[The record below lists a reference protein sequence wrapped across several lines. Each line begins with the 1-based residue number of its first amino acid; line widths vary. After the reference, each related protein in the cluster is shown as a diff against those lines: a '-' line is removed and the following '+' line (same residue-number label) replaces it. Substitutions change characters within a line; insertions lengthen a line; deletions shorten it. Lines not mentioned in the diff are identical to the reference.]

1 MDLLSSW
8 PWQIL
13 LLTIIKIILVHHL
26 TNLLYLHNIKVCLIR
41 LTAYSQVNYPFQ
53 KMLHLFI
60 NLILSSL
67 FEYPICIAAVISSQ
81 SLLSTVNSPIH
92 RLYPLSTYFTP
103 LSTYF
108 ILLSTNLISLSTY
121 FTPLSTDFILLS
133 TSPPSY
139 LRLDPCLEC
148 LDEIAKVS
156 ASWLILNSKRNTQN
170 ISSSASLCLSRL
182 LVYMCVELDRN
193 IQIKFELKE
202 EG

>member
-67 FEYPICIAAVISSQ
+67 FEYPICIAAVISSH
-81 SLLSTVNSPIH
+81 SLLSTVYSPIH

-108 ILLSTNLISLSTY
+108 FSYPQILFPYPHILLPYPPILFSY
-121 FTPLSTDFILLS
+121 PQVHPL
-133 TSPPSY
+133 TSVWI
-139 LRLDPCLEC
+139 R
-148 LDEIAKVS
+148 V
-156 ASWLILNSKRNTQN
+156 
-170 ISSSASLCLSRL
+170 
-182 LVYMCVELDRN
+182 
-193 IQIKFELKE
+193 
-202 EG
+202 

>member
-1 MDLLSSW
+1 MGNTYLQLS
-8 PWQIL
+8 
-13 LLTIIKIILVHHL
+13 
-26 TNLLYLHNIKVCLIR
+26 LHRV
-41 LTAYSQVNYPFQ
+41 YSPQ
-53 KMLHLFI
+53 FI
-60 NLILSSL
+60 PLS
-67 FEYPICIAAVISSQ
+67 
-81 SLLSTVNSPIH
+81 

-139 LRLDPCLEC
+139 LRLDPCLEY

-182 LVYMCVELDRN
+182 LVYMCRVREKYTD
-193 IQIKFELKE
+193 
-202 EG
+202 

>member
-13 LLTIIKIILVHHL
+13 LLTIVKIILVHHL

-81 SLLSTVNSPIH
+81 SLLSTVYSPVHVFYSTIHLFYSPIHKSYFLIHIFYSPIH
-92 RLYPLSTYFTP
+92 RFYSPIHKST
-103 LSTYF
+103 
-108 ILLSTNLISLSTY
+108 LL
-121 FTPLSTDFILLS
+121 
-133 TSPPSY
+133 PPSGS
-139 LRLDPCLEC
+139 
-148 LDEIAKVS
+148 VS
-156 ASWLILNSKRNTQN
+156 RVFGWD
-170 ISSSASLCLSRL
+170 C
-182 LVYMCVELDRN
+182 
-193 IQIKFELKE
+193 
-202 EG
+202 